1 MKTKTLDYGASGLPY
16 VRVTVPVK
24 ATPHGEVVAVP
35 LARIEQAVAR
45 ALIEKGIPL
54 RGAEVAFLRKALG
67 LSLVALG
74 SELGVSGPAVLK
86 WEKAKDT
93 RLHPMNEVALR
104 ALVAEHL
111 RLPLEGHFSVLL
123 GRDKAPT
130 SLRLRV
136 A

>member
-1 MKTKTLDYGASGLPY
+1 MKTKVLDFGASGLSY
-16 VRVTVPVK
+16 VQVTVPVK
-24 ATPHGEVVAVP
+24 ATPHGEVVAVS
-35 LARIEQAVAR
+35 LARIEEAVAR

-54 RGAEVAFLRKALG
+54 RGAEVEFLRKALG
-67 LSLVALG
+67 LSLSALG
-74 SELGVSGPAVLK
+74 AELGVSGPAVLK
-86 WEKAKDT
+86 WERARDT

-111 RLPLEGHFSVLL
+111 GLALSGHFSVLL
-123 GRDKAPT
+123 GREKAPA

>member
-16 VRVTVPVK
+16 VRVTVPVRN
-24 ATPHGEVVAVP
+24 TPHGEVVAIP
-35 LARIEQAVAR
+35 LARIEAAVAR

-54 RGAEVAFLRKALG
+54 RGAEVTFLRKALG
-67 LSLVALG
+67 LSLATLG
-74 SELGVSGPAVLK
+74 AELGVSAPAVLK
-86 WEKAKDT
+86 WERATDT

-111 RLPLEGHFSVLL
+111 RLPLEGHFSTLL
-123 GRDKAPT
+123 GREKVPAT
-130 SLRLRV
+130 LRLRV

>member
-16 VRVTVPVK
+16 VRVTVPVRN
-24 ATPHGEVVAVP
+24 TPHGEVVAIP
-35 LARIEQAVAR
+35 LARIEEAVAR

-54 RGAEVAFLRKALG
+54 RGAEVTFLRKALG
-67 LSLVALG
+67 LSLATLG
-74 SELGVSGPAVLK
+74 AELGVSAPAVLK
-86 WEKAKDT
+86 WERATDT

-111 RLPLEGHFSVLL
+111 RLPLEGHFSTLL
-123 GRDKAPT
+123 GREKAPAM
-130 SLRLRV
+130 LRLRI